1 MWGLRAVKTWRLTLT
16 LYMERQV
23 SDPLADDN
31 WESNVQKI
39 DCHFR
44 TLVFKAELKSTSS
57 SLAECCFFQV
67 GHSVVNRYDND
78 ILS

>member
-39 DCHFR
+39 DCHSVQDFGVQGRAKVNIKQPCRVLLLPGR
-44 TLVFKAELKSTSS
+44 TQCCE
-57 SLAECCFFQV
+57 SL
-67 GHSVVNRYDND
+67 
-78 ILS
+78 